1 MDMNHVSSLE
11 AKHAQL
17 DARIKQ
23 ETQRPMPNQAEL
35 AVLKKLKLKIKEQLV
50 EAKKGAF
57 GAGRGF
63 K

>member
-35 AVLKKLKLKIKEQLV
+35 AVLKKLKLKIKEQL
-50 EAKKGAF
+50 
-57 GAGRGF
+57 GRG
-63 K
+63 